1 MIILDTNALIY
12 SIKEKIPLEKFISEE
27 IGVPT
32 SAIRELKKLSAKD
45 SNARL
50 ALETAS
56 RYKILNVESSGD
68 RGIIEAAM
76 KYGGTVITNDRA
88 LTTTLRS
95 LNFRV
100 TSVSKGVVRK
110 I

>member
-27 IGVPT
+27 IGIPT
-32 SAIRELKKLSAKD
+32 SAIMELKKLSVKNSD
-45 SNARL
+45 ARL
-50 ALETAS
+50 ALETTG
-56 RYKILNVESSGD
+56 RYKILEVESSGD

-88 LTTTLRS
+88 LTTTLRK

-100 TSVSKGVVRK
+100 TSVSRGGVRK

>member
-1 MIILDTNALIY
+1 MILDTNALIY

-32 SAIRELKKLSAKD
+32 SAIRELKKLSVKD

-88 LTTTLRS
+88 LTTTLRN
-95 LNFRV
+95 LNCRV